1 MRKKWGKPPQTF
13 LSLPGR
19 EEKKREGRCRRR
31 PQSFLG
37 AKKGGEDHQVFSFPF
52 PPLSQVKVF
61 RETRCSGEEEEDEKL
76 YRVPALINGLE
87 IEVRRGG
94 GKKKEKS
101 FFFSGG
107 RFCPLFLYSERR
119 WRKKVLL

>member
-19 EEKKREGRCRRR
+19 VRRKGKEDAAAARKVSLARRR
-31 PQSFLG
+31 
-37 AKKGGEDHQVFSFPF
+37 GERIIKSPLFPF
-52 PPLSQVKVF
+52 LRPQVKVF
-61 RETRCSGEEEEDEKL
+61 RETRCSREEEDEKL

-87 IEVRRGG
+87 IEVRRGVG
-94 GKKKEKS
+94 RKKRKEL
-101 FFFSGG
+101 FLSGG